1 MGTTIEDVMYEMAWE
16 EKCQEEYEQELI
28 NTAVKELP
36 EENIR
41 SYLGKYG
48 DAIEKRVIKCKKEA
62 GKLLKSRH
70 YGLSLVSAVTAIE
83 IISKYFILRPLF
95 EGALLT
101 DKLTAIFLKRVLPK
115 EVSRCC
121 ELLPSVAKHW
131 KIPLSDLKL
140 SDGNNLWDTLKKEIL
155 PKRNSVV
162 HKSDEVSDKYALKAI
177 DCIDVLM
184 EDVMNPMARK
194 FRLSRFE
201 TGLWHKYFY
210 KNNRGV
216 NTYGYYEP
224 SDPFK

>member
-1 MGTTIEDVMYEMAWE
+1 LTTTIEDVMYEMAME
-16 EKCQEEYEQELI
+16 ERYREEYEQELI
-28 NTAVKELP
+28 DIAVKELP

-41 SYLGKYG
+41 SYLGRYG
-48 DAIEKRVIKCKKEA
+48 DAIEKRVNKCKKDA
-62 GKLLKSRH
+62 AKLLKSRH
-70 YGLSLVSAVTAIE
+70 YGLALVSAVTAIE

-101 DKLTAIFLKRVLPK
+101 DKLTAIFLKRVLPR

-140 SDGNNLWDTLKKEIL
+140 SDGNNLWDTLKKDIL
-155 PKRNSVV
+155 PKRNAVV
-162 HKSDEVSDKYALKAI
+162 HKADELPGKCALIAI

-184 EDVMNPMARK
+184 KEVMNPMAKK

-201 TGLWHKYFY
+201 TGVWHKYVY

-216 NTYGYYEP
+216 TAYGSYKP